1 MLGIVVALPWE
12 LKSLTRHAIPIGAW
26 KAISTDTLV
35 ALSGIGPDRAYTAAS
50 VLVSQ
55 GATALLSWGYAA
67 ALDERLRPGWLLLPE
82 LVIGAGGEIHPVSAE
97 WHRRLYRTL
106 HPKQSVRTDA
116 LVESHAIV
124 NTSAEKRDL
133 ALRTRAAATDMES
146 AAHARFAQAHRIPFI
161 SIRAITDSASTEIPA
176 SVLQALDTQ
185 GRVTAGKL
193 FTRAYR
199 RPTDWLKILRLGLQY
214 NAAQRA
220 LKKARD
226 PVLKSRQV

>member
-26 KAISTDTLV
+26 KAMSTDTLV

-50 VLVSQ
+50 VLVAQ

-82 LVIGAGGEIHPVSAE
+82 IVIGADGEIHPVNAE
-97 WHRRLYRTL
+97 WHRRLFQTL
-106 HPKQSVRTDA
+106 KPQHHVRTDA
-116 LVESHAIV
+116 LVESRAIIK
-124 NTSAEKRDL
+124 TSAEKHAL
-133 ALRTRAAATDMES
+133 AKQTHAAATDMES
-146 AAHARFAQAHRIPFI
+146 AAHARFAKASRIPFI
-161 SIRAITDSASTEIPA
+161 SIRAITDSASTVIPP
-176 SVLQALDTQ
+176 SVLAALDAQ
-185 GRVTAGKL
+185 GHVTAGKL
-193 FTRAYR
+193 FSRAYR

-220 LKKARD
+220 LKKASD